1 MILRIALLLV
11 GIPLLVHG
19 AEGLY
24 RVLTLPL
31 PGLRERSSLVL
42 PALEAIAGALALLLL
57 VVLST
62 KARRRGQRAA
72 APEVAPVQ
80 APPVAGTPEG
90 TGGTDLQR
98 PDLSRLML
106 VNLPPRSA
114 PWALEDAPPLGPQ
127 AAVRGA
133 MARVLPGIHFTDDG
147 VGHFEGPGHAI
158 RVDLGS
164 GAETWTATLDVSGNA
179 AAPALKRLIIQ
190 TGWQAYAPR
199 LGRFITAEDL
209 KS

>member
-19 AEGLY
+19 AEGFY
-24 RVLTLPL
+24 RALTL

-42 PALEAIAGALALLLL
+42 PSLEAIAGALALLLL

-62 KARRRGQRAA
+62 KARRRQRAA
-72 APEVAPVQ
+72 APAPVQ
-80 APPVAGTPEG
+80 APVADTPEG
-90 TGGTDLQR
+90 RGGTDQQR

>member
-11 GIPLLVHG
+11 SIPLLVHG
-19 AEGLY
+19 ADGLY
-24 RVLTLPL
+24 RALTQFDV
-31 PGLRERSSLVL
+31 GERPRLLL
-42 PALEAIAGALALLLL
+42 PALEAIAGGLTLLLL
-57 VVLST
+57 VLSV
-62 KARRRGQRAA
+62 KARGRARGMLAQRPAPAETPVVERSKTAAGTA
-72 APEVAPVQ
+72 APA
-80 APPVAGTPEG
+80 
-90 TGGTDLQR
+90 

-106 VNLPPRSA
+106 VNLPPRTA
-114 PWALEDAPPLGPQ
+114 PWALEDAPPLGAQ
-127 AAVRGA
+127 SAVRSA
-133 MARVLPGIHFTDDG
+133 LARVLPGIRFTDDG
-147 VGHFEGPGHAI
+147 VGEYEGPGHAI

-164 GAETWTATLDVSGNA
+164 AAETWTATLDVSGEA

>member
-19 AEGLY
+19 AEELY
-24 RVLTLPL
+24 RALTL
-31 PGLRERSSLVL
+31 PGLRERSGLVL
-42 PALEAIAGALALLLL
+42 PALETIAGVLALLLL
-57 VVLST
+57 VALST
-62 KARRRGQRAA
+62 KARRRGPRAA
-72 APEVAPVQ
+72 APGPVPVQ
-80 APPVAGTPEG
+80 APAADTPERS
-90 TGGTDLQR
+90 GGTDLER

-164 GAETWTATLDVSGNA
+164 GAQTWTATLDVSGNA
-179 AAPALKRLIIQ
+179 AAPALRRLIIQ

-209 KS
+209 KP